1 MKDFVNKL
9 INLNLTIS
17 TMESCTGGFLASSI
31 TDIPDASKVF
41 SFGAVTYSNDY
52 KEKFGIKKELI
63 NTYSVYSK
71 EVALSMAKN
80 ISLYTGS
87 DIGVGITGKFNKK
100 DENNLY
106 GNDNEVFIAIVNNK
120 NKKEIVSSYFVSNN
134 SRHENKEEIVNEVI
148 NLISNIF

>member
-1 MKDFVNKL
+1 MKDVVNKL

-52 KEKFGIKKELI
+52 KEKFGVKKELI
-63 NTYSVYSK
+63 DTYSVYSK

>member
-1 MKDFVNKL
+1 M
-9 INLNLTIS
+9 
-17 TMESCTGGFLASSI
+17 
-31 TDIPDASKVF
+31 
-41 SFGAVTYSNDY
+41 
-52 KEKFGIKKELI
+52 
-63 NTYSVYSK
+63 
-71 EVALSMAKN
+71 ALSMAKN

>member
-1 MKDFVNKL
+1 MKDVVNKL

-52 KEKFGIKKELI
+52 KEKFGVKKELI
-63 NTYSVYSK
+63 DTYSVYSK

-120 NKKEIVSSYFVSNN
+120 NKKEIVSFYFVSNN

>member
-1 MKDFVNKL
+1 MKDVVNKL

-52 KEKFGIKKELI
+52 KEKFGVKKELI
-63 NTYSVYSK
+63 DTYSVYSK

-100 DENNLY
+100 
-106 GNDNEVFIAIVNNK
+106 
-120 NKKEIVSSYFVSNN
+120 EIVSSYFVSNN

>member
-1 MKDFVNKL
+1 MKDVVNKL

-52 KEKFGIKKELI
+52 KEKFGVKKELI
-63 NTYSVYSK
+63 DTYSVYSK

-134 SRHENKEEIVNEVI
+134 SRDENKEEIVNEVI

>member
-1 MKDFVNKL
+1 MKDVVNKL

>member
-1 MKDFVNKL
+1 MKDVVNKL

-52 KEKFGIKKELI
+52 KEKFGVKKELI
-63 NTYSVYSK
+63 DTYSVYSK

-106 GNDNEVFIAIVNNK
+106 GNDNEVFIAIVTNK